1 MKPERMTGMSR
12 KDRVLRAIRHQPV
25 DRVPMG
31 ELCIDDA
38 VVGSFLGIEKP
49 SHRHRQAFAERIGL
63 DLVCLATQ
71 YAESSLSTRLP
82 DPDQAGWPDLEGW
95 ARETDFFPFVLVE
108 GAFAWGVRRWGF
120 EGFML
125 KVVRDDPLI
134 QTLNLEIEILNTR
147 LARSSAEKGA
157 AGVVLADDIAYQN
170 GLLISPEM
178 LRAAFFPAM
187 ARQVNMF
194 KALGLEVFFHSDGN
208 LVQILDDIVDA
219 GFDGLQCIEEAAGMD
234 LLHLKRLYGHRLCLW
249 GNLDPV
255 FLIAPRA
262 QGVLEAKVREVL
274 CAGSPGSGFIFG
286 TSSGLFQGVR
296 AELVGRAYR
305 LAREASILSED
316 RPHREAQKNNAP
328 H

>member
-1 MKPERMTGMSR
+1 MTGMSR

-38 VVGSFLGIEKP
+38 VVGAFLGIEKP

-71 YAESSLSTRLP
+71 YAERSLSKRLP
-82 DPDQAGWPDLEGW
+82 APELAGWPDLERW
-95 ARETDFFPFVLVE
+95 SRETDFFPVVLIE

-134 QTLNLEIEILNTR
+134 QALKLEIETLNTR
-147 LARSSAEKGA
+147 LARSAAEKGA
-157 AGVVLADDIAYQN
+157 TGIVLADDIAYQN

-178 LRAAFFPAM
+178 LRAAFFPTM
-187 ARQVNMF
+187 ARQVKIF
-194 KALGLEVFFHSDGN
+194 KALGLQVFFHSDGN
-208 LVQILDDIVDA
+208 LGQILDDIVDA

-234 LLHLKRLYGHRLCLW
+234 LLHLKRFYGHRLCLW

-255 FLIAPRA
+255 FLTEPMAP
-262 QGVLEAKVREVL
+262 GVLEVKVQDIL
-274 CAGSPGSGFIFG
+274 SAGSPGSGFIFG
-286 TSSGLFQGVR
+286 TSSGLFRGVQ

-305 LAREASILSED
+305 SARKAE
-316 RPHREAQKNNAP
+316 R
-328 H
+328 